1 MDSKAFVEA
10 LEAFNQ
16 ARLARLGDGV
26 LAEDN
31 KPADVTDLLKIAL
44 ANEINVSELAAVW
57 MPTTPEWDIKV
68 ALAQQ
73 AGDEAKHFKLVEG
86 RLNALGARLT
96 DFTPPAENELFAYLK
111 SLRTSVERVATG
123 LFTLELMAYRVNDR
137 FMRMCRQWGDEETA
151 RLYERVIQ
159 PEELHH
165 HQMGKQLLEK
175 YATTD
180 EAQQLAREAVAKT
193 LELAA
198 VVRQRAAAQLGTRCF
213 PGC

>member
-1 MDSKAFVEA
+1 MESKAFVEE
-10 LEAFNQ
+10 LEAFSQ

-26 LAEDN
+26 LAEDDQ
-31 KPADVTDLLKIAL
+31 PADVIRLLKIAL

-57 MPTTPEWDIKV
+57 MPSTPEWDIKV

-73 AGDEAKHFKLVEG
+73 AGDEAKHFTLVEG
-86 RLNALGARLT
+86 RLNALGAGLS
-96 DFTPPAENELFAYLK
+96 DFAPPAENELFAYLK

-137 FMRMCRQWGDEETA
+137 FVQMCRQRGDEETA

-159 PEELHH
+159 PEELQH

-180 EAQQLAREAVAKT
+180 AAQQLARHAVART
-193 LELAA
+193 LEMAA
-198 VVRQRAAAQLGTRCF
+198 SVRQRAAQQLGTPCF